1 MGCHNKS
8 CVQVS
13 IRGHWAE
20 QTDRV
25 NALRRS
31 SVADSAVGM
40 GRSPQGSAWW
50 CLSPRVRKELLLLG
64 IGMSR
69 SYELYAGPF
78 FSLNLPSFIQIVR
91 TAYSFYAVLRQKSG

>member
-8 CVQVS
+8 CVQ
-13 IRGHWAE
+13 
-20 QTDRV
+20 
-25 NALRRS
+25 
-31 SVADSAVGM
+31 SAVGM